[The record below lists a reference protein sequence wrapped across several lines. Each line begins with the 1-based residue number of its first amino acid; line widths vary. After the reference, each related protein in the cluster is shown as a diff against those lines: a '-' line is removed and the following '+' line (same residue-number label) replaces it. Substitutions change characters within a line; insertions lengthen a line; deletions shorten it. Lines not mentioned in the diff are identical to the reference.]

1 MHKFLPILVF
11 LSIIEAIL
19 FLIFIGILA
28 RVPYEPM
35 ILSGIMVIF
44 LLLLVLLMVIIYRG
58 IDRLRKT
65 IYGHKGS

>member
-1 MHKFLPILVF
+1 MHKFLPILIF

-44 LLLLVLLMVIIYRG
+44 LLLLVLLMVVVYRG
-58 IDRLRKT
+58 IYILWKI
-65 IYGHKGS
+65 IYKPNDS